1 MFLSN
6 REKGDRASRKRRKEP
21 VKTTERRN
29 HRSTVS
35 PLFPNPRSFTH
46 SRFFRMW
53 SRRLDRAAETAEA
66 STVAMVFVS
75 VSFRRGQEERARAR
89 ESFSFLSAVFVVS
102 ATGAR
107 RRFIFPPLF
116 FPFVF
121 CFDARCS
128 TSASS
133 SAIENAPSGFAPRRA
148 SRAAAA
154 SQQQCTGVV
163 VDRSRSGN
171 LGLLF
176 ADASW
181 RRRRRRNACP

>member
-1 MFLSN
+1 MRF
-6 REKGDRASRKRRKEP
+6 
-21 VKTTERRN
+21 
-29 HRSTVS
+29 S
-35 PLFPNPRSFTH
+35 PSFQTSLFTH

-53 SRRLDRAAETAEA
+53 SRRLARAAETAEA
-66 STVAMVFVS
+66 STVAMVVVCFVS
-75 VSFRRGQEERARAR
+75 GGPEERARAR
-89 ESFSFLSAVFVVS
+89 ECFSLLSHYQLLFCCEC
-102 ATGAR
+102 TGMR
-107 RRFIFPPLF
+107 RRPTFPLVF
-116 FPFVF
+116 FPRLFSSF
-121 CFDARCS
+121 HARCS
-128 TSASS
+128 TDTASS
-133 SAIENAPSGFAPRRA
+133 SAVEDAPSGFAPRRA